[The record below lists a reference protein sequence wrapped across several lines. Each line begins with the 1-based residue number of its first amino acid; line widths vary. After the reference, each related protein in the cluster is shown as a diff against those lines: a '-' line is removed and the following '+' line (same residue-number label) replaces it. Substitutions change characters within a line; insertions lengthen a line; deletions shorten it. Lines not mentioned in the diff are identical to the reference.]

1 MQKTDRTETADAD
14 QRQQTSSRWTARIE
28 NGEAVYEQPT
38 SGVETTDTEFVAK
51 RTPQSGTDDAG
62 GRA

>member
-28 NGEAVYEQPT
+28 NGEAVYEPLNGGGT
-38 SGVETTDTEFVAK
+38 TTDTEFVAK
-51 RTPQSGTDDAG
+51 RTPQSGTENSG